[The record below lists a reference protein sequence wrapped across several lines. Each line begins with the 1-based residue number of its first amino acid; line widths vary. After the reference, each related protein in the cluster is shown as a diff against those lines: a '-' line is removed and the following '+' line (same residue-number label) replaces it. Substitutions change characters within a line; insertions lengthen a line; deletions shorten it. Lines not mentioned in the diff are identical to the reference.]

1 MCRASVTSSVTG
13 AFSLLNCFLAEQL
26 EYSQKEGGLDMKKAI
41 IITAAILAA
50 VSAAAAGYAV
60 YCKQRGY

>member
-1 MCRASVTSSVTG
+1 
-13 AFSLLNCFLAEQL
+13 
-26 EYSQKEGGLDMKKAI
+26 MKKAI

-50 VSAAAAGYAV
+50 VSAAATGYAV